1 MNTNT
6 LQNINVGVDTGKSQ
20 LDIYIRPLD
29 IYFTVPN
36 TEKGISDAIKTIKK
50 HKPQRVVIEATGRL
64 EMPFILACDKAKLPY
79 VIANPLRIKR
89 FAGAIGQRAKNDRL
103 DAALIA
109 HYAERVQPE
118 LTKLK
123 SENIRLMSDL
133 VTRRNQLLTMQTMQ
147 TMERNRLQILPKN
160 ISSTIT
166 PILTALKNQM
176 EKVEA
181 KIAKLIES
189 CPEYQAKNTIL
200 QSMPGVGKVLAA
212 SLISNV
218 PELGFITNKQASSLI
233 GVAPITRESGRFKG
247 KRLIQGGRSQVR
259 TVMYMAM
266 MSAIQCNPVFKATY
280 ERLFTAG
287 KPKKVAIVACMRKM
301 VVILNSML
309 RDGVMWDTDSLK
321 N

>member
-133 VTRRNQLLTMQTMQ
+133 VTRRNQLLTMQTM
-147 TMERNRLQILPKN
+147 ERNRLQILPKN

-166 PILTALKNQM
+166 PILTALKNQI

-280 ERLFTAG
+280 ERLLTAG
-287 KPKKVAIVACMRKM
+287 
-301 VVILNSML
+301 
-309 RDGVMWDTDSLK
+309 
-321 N
+321 

>member
-36 TEKGISDAIKTIKK
+36 TEKGIRDAIKTIKK
-50 HKPQRVVIEATGRL
+50 HKPQRIVIEATGRL
-64 EMPFILACDKAKLPY
+64 EMPFILECDKAKLPY
-79 VIANPLRIKR
+79 VIANPLRIKK
-89 FAGAIGQRAKNDRL
+89 FAGATGQRAKNDRL

-109 HYAERVQPE
+109 HYAERMQPE

-133 VTRRNQLLTMQTMQ
+133 VARRNQLLTMQ

-166 PILTALKNQM
+166 PILTALKNQI

-181 KIAKLIES
+181 KIAKLIDS
-189 CPEYQAKNTIL
+189 CPEYQAKNAIL

-218 PELGFITNKQASSLI
+218 PELGFISNKQASSLI

-247 KRLIQGGRSQVR
+247 KRMIQGGRAQVR

-266 MSAIQCNPVFKATY
+266 MSAIQCNPVFKVTY
-280 ERLFTAG
+280 ERLLAAG

-309 RDGVMWDTDSLK
+309 RDGVMWDK
-321 N
+321 NSVKN

>member
-133 VTRRNQLLTMQTMQ
+133 VTRRNQLLTMQTM
-147 TMERNRLQILPKN
+147 ERNRLQILPKN

-166 PILTALKNQM
+166 PILTALKNQI

-247 KRLIQGGRSQVR
+247 KRLIQGGLTQVR

-266 MSAIQCNPVFKATY
+266 MSAIQCNPVFRATY
-280 ERLFTAG
+280 ERLLTAG
-287 KPKKVAIVACMRKM
+287 KPKKVAIVACMKKM

>member
-50 HKPQRVVIEATGRL
+50 HKPQRVIIEATGRL

-133 VTRRNQLLTMQTMQ
+133 VTRRNQLLTMQTM
-147 TMERNRLQILPKN
+147 ERNRLQILPKN

-166 PILTALKNQM
+166 PILTALKNQI

-247 KRLIQGGRSQVR
+247 KRLIQGGRTQVR

-266 MSAIQCNPVFKATY
+266 MSAIQCNPVFRATY
-280 ERLFTAG
+280 ERLLTAG

-309 RDGVMWDTDSLK
+309 RDGVMFVLDLRHF
-321 N
+321 